1 MNIAVILS
9 GCGLYDGSEIHEA
22 TFSLL
27 AIEENQASYACFAPD
42 KEQYHVVDH
51 ISGEATAE
59 KRNVLQESARIARG
73 KIQPI
78 TSLNVNEYD
87 GLVIPGGFGAAK
99 NLNQW
104 AISGPEGEIDPTVKN
119 TIISFVESK
128 KPIVGLCM
136 GPTVI
141 AQALQEHTQ
150 GIELTVGSSK
160 QSSPYDI
167 EAINNGLAS
176 IAAVPIEKSITEIHV
191 DSNYKIITA
200 PCYMMYAGVYE
211 VRLNVKQAIDKL
223 IYLITNES

>member
-27 AIEENQASYACFAPD
+27 AIEENRASYACFAPD

-51 ISGEATAE
+51 LTGEANTE
-59 KRNVLQESARIARG
+59 QRNVLRESARIARG
-73 KIQPI
+73 KVQPI
-78 TSLNVNEYD
+78 TALNVSEYD

-104 AISGPEGEIDPTVKN
+104 AISGPDGALDEDIKD
-119 TIISFVESK
+119 TILSFVQHK

-141 AQALQEHTQ
+141 AQALQTTHQ
-150 GIELTVGSSK
+150 GVEITVGSTK

-167 EAINNGLAS
+167 EGIMQGLSS
-176 IAAVPIEKSITEIHV
+176 ISAKPIEKNITEIHV
-191 DSNYKIITA
+191 DTKYKIITA
-200 PCYMMYAGVYE
+200 PCYMMDGGVYE

-223 IYLITNES
+223 TYLIKNQN

>member
-27 AIEENQASYACFAPD
+27 AIEENKANYACFAPD
-42 KEQYHVVDH
+42 KEQYHVVNH
-51 ISGEATAE
+51 TTGEATPE
-59 KRNVLQESARIARG
+59 QRNVLEESARIARG

-78 TSLNVNEYD
+78 TALNVNEYD

-104 AISGPEGEIDPTVKN
+104 AINGPQGNIDEDVKN
-119 TIISFVESK
+119 TILSFVQHK

-141 AQALQEHTQ
+141 AQALQTTHQ
-150 GIELTVGSSK
+150 GVEITVGSTK

-167 EAINNGLAS
+167 EGIMQGLSS
-176 IAAVPIEKSITEIHV
+176 ISAKPIEKNITEIHV
-191 DSNYKIITA
+191 DTKYKIITA
-200 PCYMMYAGVYE
+200 PCYMMDGGVYE

-223 IYLITNES
+223 TYLIKNQN